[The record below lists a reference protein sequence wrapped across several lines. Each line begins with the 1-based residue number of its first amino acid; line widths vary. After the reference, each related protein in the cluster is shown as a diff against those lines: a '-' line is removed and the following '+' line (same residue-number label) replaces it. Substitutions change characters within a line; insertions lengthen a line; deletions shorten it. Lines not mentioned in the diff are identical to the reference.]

1 MAHLFVE
8 INGVFFLRILIS
20 ATICRIV
27 VMDATQASAFCLRI
41 KKKSMKGNRELG
53 NYWVLTIKIT
63 YLKYLYIKDV
73 SQKEK

>member
-8 INGVFFLRILIS
+8 INGFSSSNFDFRY
-20 ATICRIV
+20 ICHIV

-63 YLKYLYIKDV
+63 YLEYIYIKDV

>member
-8 INGVFFLRILIS
+8 INGVFDFRYHMSYCCHGRNTSIRVLL
-20 ATICRIV
+20 T
-27 VMDATQASAFCLRI
+27 D

-63 YLKYLYIKDV
+63 YLEYLYIKDV